1 MSKDQKELYVKYF
14 EDNPCMLT
22 QRRNDVMLEPL
33 WNKLANLLNSVP
45 QGAVKNVE
53 EWKQVISK
61 RANWALPC
69 FTFPFLSR
77 PSMPGAIV
85 SSCIPDTI
93 LN

>member
-1 MSKDQKELYVKYF
+1 MSKDQKELYVKFF

-53 EWKQVISK
+53 EWKQVCSF
-61 RANWALPC
+61 C
-69 FTFPFLSR
+69 FKNLKFL
-77 PSMPGAIV
+77 
-85 SSCIPDTI
+85 
-93 LN
+93 

>member
-1 MSKDQKELYVKYF
+1 MFYTQGRGERMSKDQKELYVKFF

-53 EWKQVISK
+53 EWKQVCSF
-61 RANWALPC
+61 C
-69 FTFPFLSR
+69 FKNLKFL
-77 PSMPGAIV
+77 
-85 SSCIPDTI
+85 
-93 LN
+93 